1 MSERLYRCMKWD
13 EEALT
18 DPTEAT
24 VAGLDLAVQCSVNF
38 NFIQYNQ
45 SSCGGRRQG
54 LICFSFF

>member
-45 SSCGGRRQG
+45 SSCGVGG
-54 LICFSFF
+54 KV